1 MEITKEQLE
10 LIRNKLFQQQDKSC
24 KEGEPTFHEAIGFE
38 CGMIFMG
45 QTLGLDW
52 KEISKR

>member
-1 MEITKEQLE
+1 MEITKEQMQ
-10 LIRNKLFQQQDKSC
+10 LIREKLCQQQDKPC
-24 KEGEPTFHEAIGFE
+24 KEGEPTFHEVVGFE
-38 CGMIFMG
+38 CGMIFMA